1 MNIFHF
7 NAFQTQYVYDKCLKM
22 LKELSDQYVYDNCL
36 RMLKELSDQYVY
48 HYMVLLCFCYV
59 DINRDTVVRS
69 EM

>member
-7 NAFQTQYVYDKCLKM
+7 NAFQTQYVYDKCLK
-22 LKELSDQYVYDNCL
+22 
-36 RMLKELSDQYVY
+36 MLKELSDQYVY

>member
-22 LKELSDQYVYDNCL
+22 LKELSDQYVYDKCL

-48 HYMVLLCFCYV
+48 DNCL
-59 DINRDTVVRS
+59 IA
-69 EM
+69 